1 LSDQKN
7 IDQFV
12 NDFQM
17 TAILSIIKQYS
28 EYFLR
33 TTPMIEEYFEEYL
46 RKDNYQENHVF
57 K

>member
-1 LSDQKN
+1 
-7 IDQFV
+7 
-12 NDFQM
+12 M

-46 RKDNYQENHVF
+46 RKDNYQENHEF